1 MISVKVL
8 NLAEMVLG
16 VFFFFLGIFLILWL
30 LKVFDGGLLMNR
42 DNWLVY
48 LSGLFDFSVKM

>member
-16 VFFFFLGIFLILWL
+16 FFFWGFFLILWL

-42 DNWLVY
+42 NNSLVY

>member
-8 NLAEMVLG
+8 NLTEMVFG
-16 VFFFFLGIFLILWL
+16 FFFLGIFLILWL
-30 LKVFDGGLLMNR
+30 LKGFDGGLLMNR
-42 DNWLVY
+42 NNWLVY